1 MAEVKQTAKNVGD
14 MVLSRIDTMSKT
26 GLSLPEGYNVTNAVK
41 ATLLNLQD
49 VKDRNGKPALEVCT
63 PASIQSALLE
73 MALRGLSV
81 ADKSCYFIVRGDK
94 LCMTPSYFGRVKE
107 ARRIYPQWNPRAT
120 VIREGDEFI
129 FEIDPATGEKRL
141 VKHVQKFENLDKPF
155 VGVYLYA
162 PTLDGSHNELHIMT
176 KAQVLKSWAKSANK
190 SLSTHREFEERMVQK
205 TIINSVCNMLVN
217 SHPENSSFA
226 DNSDDPNAPE
236 TEPEYAYAEEV
247 VEVQELQAAP
257 QDVDTETGEIKESVQ
272 EQSGPAEQTSTA
284 DDDSDF

>member
-81 ADKSCYFIVRGDK
+81 ADKSCYFIVRADK

-129 FEIDPATGEKRL
+129 FEIDPSTGEKRL

-155 VGVYLYA
+155 VGV
-162 PTLDGSHNELHIMT
+162 
-176 KAQVLKSWAKSANK
+176 
-190 SLSTHREFEERMVQK
+190 
-205 TIINSVCNMLVN
+205 
-217 SHPENSSFA
+217 
-226 DNSDDPNAPE
+226 
-236 TEPEYAYAEEV
+236 
-247 VEVQELQAAP
+247 
-257 QDVDTETGEIKESVQ
+257 
-272 EQSGPAEQTSTA
+272 
-284 DDDSDF
+284 

>member
-1 MAEVKQTAKNVGD
+1 
-14 MVLSRIDTMSKT
+14 
-26 GLSLPEGYNVTNAVK
+26 
-41 ATLLNLQD
+41 
-49 VKDRNGKPALEVCT
+49 
-63 PASIQSALLE
+63 
-73 MALRGLSV
+73 
-81 ADKSCYFIVRGDK
+81 
-94 LCMTPSYFGRVKE
+94 MTPSYFGRVKE

-236 TEPEYAYAEEV
+236 STPEYADAEEV
-247 VEVQELQAAP
+247 VEVHELPDAP
-257 QDVDTETGEIKESVQ
+257 QDVDTETGEIKSSTQ
-272 EQSGPAEQTSTA
+272 EQAAQAEQAATS

>member
-41 ATLLNLQD
+41 ATLLNLQE

-81 ADKSCYFIVRGDK
+81 ADKSCYFICRGDK

-129 FEIDPATGEKRL
+129 FEIDPSTGEKRL

-176 KAQVLKSWAKSANK
+176 KAQVMKAWAKSANK
-190 SLSTHREFEERMVQK
+190 SLTTHREFEERMVQK

-226 DNSDDPNAPE
+226 DNSDDPNAPQAQE
-236 TEPEYAYAEEV
+236 FDDAEEV
-247 VEVQELQAAP
+247 VEVHELPDAP
-257 QDVDTETGEIKESVQ
+257 QDVDAETGEIKNEPVP
-272 EQSGPAEQTSTA
+272 EAPAQA
-284 DDDSDF
+284 QAQDDDSDF

>member
-26 GLSLPEGYNVTNAVK
+26 GLSLPECYNVTNAVK
-41 ATLLNLQD
+41 ATLLNLQE

-107 ARRIYPQWNPRAT
+107 ARRIYPSWNPRAT

-176 KAQVLKSWAKSANK
+176 KAQVMRSWAKSANK
-190 SLSTHREFEERMVQK
+190 SLSVHKEFEERMVQK

-226 DNSDDPNAPE
+226 DNSDDPNAPQ
-236 TEPEYAYAEEV
+236 EPEYAYAEEV
-247 VEVQELQAAP
+247 VEVQELPDAP
-257 QDVDTETGEIKESVQ
+257 QYVDTETGEIKTHTQ
-272 EQSGPAEQTSTA
+272 EQAAQSEQTSTA
-284 DDDSDF
+284 DDNSDF

>member
-41 ATLLNLQD
+41 ATLLNLQE

-176 KAQVLKSWAKSANK
+176 KAQVLKAWAKSANK

-236 TEPEYAYAEEV
+236 PTQEYADAEEV
-247 VEVQELQAAP
+247 VEVHELPDAP
-257 QDVDTETGEIKESVQ
+257 QYVDTVTGEIKASTQ
-272 EQSGPAEQTSTA
+272 EQAAPAEQTSTS

>member
-14 MVLSRIDTMSKT
+14 LVLSRIDSMSKV
-26 GLSLPEGYNVTNAVK
+26 GLSLPDGYNVTNAVK

-107 ARRIYPQWNPRAT
+107 ARRIYPSWNPRAT
-120 VIREGDEFI
+120 VIREGDEFL
-129 FEIDPATGEKRL
+129 FEIDPSTGEKRL

-176 KAQVLKSWAKSANK
+176 KAQVLRSWAKSANK
-190 SLSTHREFEERMVQK
+190 SLSVHKEFEERMVQK

-236 TEPEYAYAEEV
+236 PQEYADAEEI
-247 VEVQELQAAP
+247 VEVHELLDAP
-257 QDVDTETGEIKESVQ
+257 QDVDAETGEIKNEPVP
-272 EQSGPAEQTSTA
+272 EAPAQAQTQN
-284 DDDSDF
+284 DDSDF

>member
-1 MAEVKQTAKNVGD
+1 
-14 MVLSRIDTMSKT
+14 
-26 GLSLPEGYNVTNAVK
+26 
-41 ATLLNLQD
+41 
-49 VKDRNGKPALEVCT
+49 
-63 PASIQSALLE
+63 
-73 MALRGLSV
+73 
-81 ADKSCYFIVRGDK
+81 
-94 LCMTPSYFGRVKE
+94 MTPSYFGRVKE

-141 VKHVQKFENLDKPF
+141 VKHVQKFENLDNPF

-176 KAQVLKSWAKSANK
+176 KAQVMKAWAKSANK
-190 SLSTHREFEERMVQK
+190 SLTTHREFEERMVQK

-236 TEPEYAYAEEV
+236 TEPEYAEAEEI
-247 VEVQELQAAP
+247 VEVQELPDAP
-257 QDVDTETGEIKESVQ
+257 QYVDTETGEIKNEPAPEAHVHAQ
-272 EQSGPAEQTSTA
+272 EH

>member
-1 MAEVKQTAKNVGD
+1 
-14 MVLSRIDTMSKT
+14 MSKT

-41 ATLLNLQD
+41 ATLLNLQE

-176 KAQVLKSWAKSANK
+176 KAQVLKAWAKSANK

-247 VEVQELQAAP
+247 VEVHELPDAP
-257 QDVDTETGEIKESVQ
+257 QDVDTDAGEIKESAQ
-272 EQSGPAEQTSTA
+272 EKTAPSEHTSTA

>member
-41 ATLLNLQD
+41 ATLLNLQE

-81 ADKSCYFIVRGDK
+81 ADKSCYFIVRADK

-107 ARRIYPQWNPRAT
+107 ARRIYPSWNPRAT
-120 VIREGDEFI
+120 VIREGDEFV

-190 SLSTHREFEERMVQK
+190 SLSTHKEFEERMVQK

-226 DNSDDPNAPE
+226 DNSDDPNAPQE
-236 TEPEYAYAEEV
+236 QEFADAEEV
-247 VEVQELQAAP
+247 VEVHELPDAP
-257 QDVDTETGEIKESVQ
+257 QYVDTETGEIKNEPAPEAPVKAQ
-272 EQSGPAEQTSTA
+272 EH

>member
-1 MAEVKQTAKNVGD
+1 MSEVKQTAKNVGD

-41 ATLLNLQD
+41 ATLLNLQE

-81 ADKSCYFIVRGDK
+81 ADKSCYFIVRNDK

-176 KAQVLKSWAKSANK
+176 KAQVMKAWAKSANK
-190 SLSTHREFEERMVQK
+190 SLTTHREFEERMVQK

-226 DNSDDPNAPE
+226 DNSDDPNAPQE
-236 TEPEYAYAEEV
+236 QEYADAEEV
-247 VEVQELQAAP
+247 VEVKELPDAP
-257 QDVDTETGEIKESVQ
+257 QYVDTETGEIKNEPVPEAPVQ
-272 EQSGPAEQTSTA
+272 AQEH

>member
-41 ATLLNLQD
+41 ATLLNLQE

-190 SLSTHREFEERMVQK
+190 SLSVHKEFEERMVQK

-226 DNSDDPNAPE
+226 DNSDDPNAPQE
-236 TEPEYAYAEEV
+236 QEFDYAEEV
-247 VEVQELQAAP
+247 VEVKELPDAP
-257 QDVDTETGEIKESVQ
+257 QDVDTETGEIKNEPVP
-272 EQSGPAEQTSTA
+272 EAPAQAQTQN
-284 DDDSDF
+284 DDSDF

>member
-1 MAEVKQTAKNVGD
+1 MAEVKQPAKNVGD
-14 MVLSRIDTMSKT
+14 LVLSRIDSMSKV

-41 ATLLNLQD
+41 ATLLNIQE

-190 SLSTHREFEERMVQK
+190 SLTTHREFEERMVQK

-226 DNSDDPNAPE
+226 DNSDDPNAPQAQE
-236 TEPEYAYAEEV
+236 FDDAEEI
-247 VEVQELQAAP
+247 VEVHELPDAP
-257 QDVDTETGEIKESVQ
+257 QDVDAETGEIKNEPVP
-272 EQSGPAEQTSTA
+272 EAPAQAQTQN
-284 DDDSDF
+284 DDSDF

>member
-14 MVLSRIDTMSKT
+14 LVLSRIDSMSKV

-41 ATLLNLQD
+41 ATLLNIQE

-73 MALRGLSV
+73 MTLRGLSV

-129 FEIDPATGEKRL
+129 FEIDPSTGEKRL

-176 KAQVLKSWAKSANK
+176 KAQVLKAWAKSSNK

-205 TIINSVCNMLVN
+205 TIINSVCNMLGN

-226 DNSDDPNAPE
+226 DNSDDPNAPQ
-236 TEPEYAYAEEV
+236 EPEYAYAEEV
-247 VEVQELQAAP
+247 VEVQELPDAP
-257 QDVDTETGEIKESVQ
+257 QDVDTETGEIKTHTQ
-272 EQSGPAEQTSTA
+272 EQAVQSEQTSTA
-284 DDDSDF
+284 DDDLDF

>member
-26 GLSLPEGYNVTNAVK
+26 GLSLPECYNVTNAVK
-41 ATLLNLQD
+41 ATLLNLQE

-107 ARRIYPQWNPRAT
+107 ARRIYPSWNPRAT

-176 KAQVLKSWAKSANK
+176 KAQVMRSWAKSANK
-190 SLSTHREFEERMVQK
+190 SLSVHKEFEERMVQK

-226 DNSDDPNAPE
+226 DNSDDPNAPQ
-236 TEPEYAYAEEV
+236 EPEYAYAEEV
-247 VEVQELQAAP
+247 VEVQELPDAP
-257 QDVDTETGEIKESVQ
+257 QYVDTETGEIKTRTQ
-272 EQSGPAEQTSTA
+272 EQAAQSEQTSTA

>member
-1 MAEVKQTAKNVGD
+1 M
-14 MVLSRIDTMSKT
+14 
-26 GLSLPEGYNVTNAVK
+26 
-41 ATLLNLQD
+41 
-49 VKDRNGKPALEVCT
+49 
-63 PASIQSALLE
+63 QSALLE

-129 FEIDPATGEKRL
+129 FEIDPSNGEKRL

-247 VEVQELQAAP
+247 VEVKELPDSP
-257 QDVDTETGEIKESVQ
+257 QYVDTETGEIKDEPAPEAPVQ
-272 EQSGPAEQTSTA
+272 AQEH

>member
-41 ATLLNLQD
+41 ATLLNLQE

-107 ARRIYPQWNPRAT
+107 ARRIYPSWNPRAT
-120 VIREGDEFI
+120 VIREGDEFL
-129 FEIDPATGEKRL
+129 FEIDPTTGEKRL

-190 SLSTHREFEERMVQK
+190 SLTTHREFEERMVQK

-217 SHPENSSFA
+217 SHPENSRFA

-236 TEPEYAYAEEV
+236 PTDEIADYEEV
-247 VEVQELQAAP
+247 IDAP
-257 QDVDTETGEIKESVQ
+257 EALPEAPANVDTETGEIKNN
-272 EQSGPAEQTSTA
+272 PASEAPAQA
-284 DDDSDF
+284 QAQNDDSDF